1 MVAEILDLIVAVE
14 IEILAA
20 VEVRVLWIC
29 ILDAVLIKIGPSSI
43 DNSFEDL
50 SLLGPSNL

>member
-1 MVAEILDLIVAVE
+1 MVTEILDLIVAVE

-20 VEVRVLWIC
+20 VEVRILWIC
-29 ILDAVLIKIGPSSI
+29 ILDAILIKVGPSSI
-43 DNSFEDL
+43 DNSLEDL